1 LLTSV
6 IHNPV
11 VVYEDEP
18 SPTSEQ
24 ATTNPLST
32 SQTTEIAPQ
41 SADGAQSS
49 QSSEPSDLSKSIEDF
64 SDHDEENDP
73 IIHSFGPYGANILPR
88 MASFHAGQSPIR
100 PSRSSRNQPEPLR
113 PADSPPQRSV
123 PKTGRDGREALKM
136 VLDLSSSIENHVINQ
151 LAFSRLSSTPFLTI
165 LNNLPTDHWNQDC
178 STEEGLSKDEIKDIL
193 ESAKCIGKV
202 SREGKDAAGKPL
214 ENEYYYVPD
223 LDDDS
228 MRREAVVND
237 LRKPGLRSCR
247 KQHKQYFWRKPK

>member
-1 LLTSV
+1 
-6 IHNPV
+6 
-11 VVYEDEP
+11 
-18 SPTSEQ
+18 
-24 ATTNPLST
+24 
-32 SQTTEIAPQ
+32 
-41 SADGAQSS
+41 
-49 QSSEPSDLSKSIEDF
+49 
-64 SDHDEENDP
+64 
-73 IIHSFGPYGANILPR
+73 
-88 MASFHAGQSPIR
+88 
-100 PSRSSRNQPEPLR
+100 
-113 PADSPPQRSV
+113 
-123 PKTGRDGREALKM
+123 
-136 VLDLSSSIENHVINQ
+136 
-151 LAFSRLSSTPFLTI
+151 

-247 KQHKQYFWRKPK
+247 KQHKVRTSSTSLLANNF